1 MHWIQVNANDS
12 WTELIQTGVPPTMA
26 FEEVG
31 KKTDMGGGVIH
42 CRPDACEYSEA
53 SIYGTSLA
61 RSPIFQGDHGVRSAF
76 FKMKKG
82 DVIANH
88 KHKKWVQV
96 AILSGCVKVNQDVTT
111 EFVAEA
117 GSVYFLDP
125 GYFHIE
131 TAVEDSTL
139 LVTQGEDRPGW
150 LKDE

>member
-1 MHWIQVNANDS
+1 M
-12 WTELIQTGVPPTMA
+12 
-26 FEEVG
+26 
-31 KKTDMGGGVIH
+31 
-42 CRPDACEYSEA
+42 
-53 SIYGTSLA
+53 
-61 RSPIFQGDHGVRSAF
+61 
-76 FKMKKG
+76 
-82 DVIANH
+82 IAKN
-88 KHKKWVQV
+88 KHKICVQV

-131 TAVEDSTL
+131 TAVEDSIL